1 LQRSDKD
8 LVTRCLA
15 GDGAAF
21 EALLDAH
28 GGRVKAY
35 FLRSG
40 FGPADAEDLAQD
52 VFVRIY
58 KSLATFDAEK
68 GTFGGWA
75 ATIARNVARKRW
87 EKRALP
93 DSFDP
98 ELAEEMFASWENPG
112 VPIELQEELDALSL
126 CIEALPLELARVIHL
141 RYVQGRTTRG
151 IATEMA
157 VSEFTVRTRL
167 KEAGVMLEQCLRA
180 KGVYE

>member
-1 LQRSDKD
+1 LSGSDNQ
-8 LVTRCLA
+8 LIARCLN
-15 GDGAAF
+15 GDNSAF
-21 EALLDAH
+21 ELLLDAH

-35 FLRSG
+35 FLRCG
-40 FGPADAEDLAQD
+40 FSPADAEDLAQD

-58 KSLATFDAEK
+58 KSLKTFDAEK

-87 EKRALP
+87 DKRSQP

-98 ELAEEMFASWENPG
+98 SMAEEMFASTDNPG
-112 VPIELQEELDALSL
+112 TPAELREELDALSM
-126 CIEALPLELARVIHL
+126 CIEALPVELARAVHL

-151 IATEMA
+151 VASEMTI
-157 VSEFTVRTRL
+157 SEFTVRSRL
-167 KEAGVMLEQCLRA
+167 KEAGVMLEQCLKA